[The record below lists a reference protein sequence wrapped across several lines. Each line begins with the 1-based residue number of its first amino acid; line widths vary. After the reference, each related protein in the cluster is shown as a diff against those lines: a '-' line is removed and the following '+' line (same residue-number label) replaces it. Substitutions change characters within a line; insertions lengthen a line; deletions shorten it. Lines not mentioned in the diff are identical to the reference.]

1 MLTRESLRGL
11 VKDYYATAN
20 LSLDNIPRREIAFL
34 TWDNRMLRHQG
45 HNSEES
51 ILNFAVRQSPKAIYA
66 SLSQYLDP
74 SHRASKET
82 DRKNID
88 CQECGEAYKSDNPAA
103 PCPQCGTENEKAD
116 INSKDRRAM
125 TLAFDIDYG
134 DIPGSQGKSPK
145 ENLGAAA
152 RSTSNLI
159 DLLTTDL
166 GFHKGD
172 LHITFSGKK
181 GFHVRINTD
190 GHPLFDSKAQVDEGV
205 RKTLLNYVSGYDF
218 KQTDFIFVRA
228 HSQAANTWH
237 LKGYESGWGKRFNES
252 VQYILAAADNKETF
266 EKVLNLYAPWHET
279 KDPKA
284 KKGTDRR
291 GTKKSLPSPKVIEGF
306 RQACVENRTSVLQ
319 GGNLRTMKD
328 SEVKRLL
335 AFSLAR
341 TRLRYAAF
349 VDKVVTAD
357 KARVLRIPG
366 SIHGASGM
374 VCCKVPGPEYLE
386 DMGWVL
392 SLQGEILGT
401 EEVDVSITKVA
412 NTYYGVF
419 EPGEHKVPKHIAIA
433 MLCAQA

>member
-45 HNSEES
+45 HTDEES
-51 ILNFAVRQSPKAIYA
+51 ILNFAVRQTPKAIYA

-74 SHRASKET
+74 THRVPKGT
-82 DRKNID
+82 DRKGID
-88 CQECGEAYKSDNPAA
+88 CQECGEPYKSDNSTA

-134 DIPGSQGKSPK
+134 DIPGSKEKSPK

-159 DLLTTDL
+159 TLLTTDL
-166 GFHKGD
+166 GFDESD
-172 LHITFSGKK
+172 LLITFSGKK
-181 GFHVRINTD
+181 GFHVRANTD
-190 GHPLFDSKAQVDEGV
+190 GHPLFDSKTQVDESI
-205 RKTLLNYVSGYDF
+205 RKALLNYVSGYDF
-218 KQTDFIFVRA
+218 NPTDFIFVRA
-228 HSQAANTWH
+228 HSQSANTWH
-237 LKGYESGWGKRFNES
+237 LKGYESGWGQRFNES
-252 VQYILAAADNKETF
+252 IQYILSAANNKETF
-266 EKVLNLYAPWHET
+266 EQVLNLYAPWYT
-279 KDPKA
+279 DKA
-284 KKGTDRR
+284 RYGIKKA
-291 GTKKSLPSPKVIEGF
+291 LPSPKVMEGF
-306 RQACVENRTSVLQ
+306 RQACLKHRTAILK
-319 GGNLRTMKD
+319 GGNLRAMKD
-328 SEVKRLL
+328 SEAKRLFT
-335 AFSLAR
+335 FSLTRA
-341 TRLRYAAF
+341 RLRYAAF

-374 VCCKVPGPEYLE
+374 VCCEVPDPEHLN

-392 SLQGEILGT
+392 SLQGELLGT
-401 EEVDVSITKVA
+401 EEVEVSITKVA
-412 NTYYGVF
+412 NTYYGIF